1 MSAGCRAGLI
11 EILTADPEIKIVG
24 EASTGREAVEG
35 ACRVALGGTVLILTT
50 FEQDDYAQAAG

>member
-24 EASTGREAVEG
+24 EASTGEG
-35 ACRVALGGTVLILTT
+35 GGRGSVSGGPGGTVLILTT
-50 FEQDDYAQAAG
+50 FEQDDHAQAAG